1 MQTFFILNIGGKQM
15 ASTYNFPTHIKGD
28 TFDGAQFTLSLNGSA
43 IDLTDAIITMD
54 MRLTPSGV
62 SVKRLT
68 SVGDA
73 DITIG
78 TPASDGIFT
87 INNQI
92 IDVDAG
98 KYYYDIQTEFP
109 DGTVKTYIQ
118 GIWLIIQD
126 VTYD

>member
-1 MQTFFILNIGGKQM
+1 MTCGI
-15 ASTYNFPTHIKGD
+15 YNFPTHIKGD
-28 TFDGAQFTLSLNGSA
+28 TFDGALFTISLNATA

-54 MRLTPSGV
+54 LRETKNGV

-73 DITIG
+73 DITIDIDPTLG
-78 TPASDGIFT
+78 KFS

-98 KYYYDIQTEFP
+98 RYYYDIQIEFP
-109 DGTVKTYIQ
+109 DNTVKTYVS
-118 GIWLIIQD
+118 GTWLITQD
-126 VTYD
+126 VTYE

>member
-1 MQTFFILNIGGKQM
+1 M